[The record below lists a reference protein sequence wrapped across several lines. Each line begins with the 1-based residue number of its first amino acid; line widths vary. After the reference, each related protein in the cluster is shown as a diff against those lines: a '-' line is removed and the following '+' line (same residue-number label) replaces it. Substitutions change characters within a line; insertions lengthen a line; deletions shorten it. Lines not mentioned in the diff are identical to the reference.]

1 VLKQNADRYRLL
13 KKQNSTYQ
21 AMPGPFELFVYNPGV
36 ASYLI
41 MQGQLFD
48 KRKAGT
54 KQLLFEGLF
63 SCKNRYNQVGFL
75 NI

>member
-1 VLKQNADRYRLL
+1 
-13 KKQNSTYQ
+13 
-21 AMPGPFELFVYNPGV
+21 MPGPFELFVYNPGI

-54 KQLLFEGLF
+54 KQLLFEVLF
-63 SCKNRYNQVGFL
+63 SCKN
-75 NI
+75 